1 MTSTRSLYKGA
12 CFPLYEL
19 SLNKDVVAP
28 TLVIQ
33 SHVVGMA
40 SPYKYHSLYLY
51 CLTIRKIESGDWKI
65 STSRGM
71 DLQYYLSLR
80 SR

>member
-12 CFPLYEL
+12 CFPLYLL

-40 SPYKYHSLYLY
+40 SPYKFIAFTFNALHGNRDKFVL
-51 CLTIRKIESGDWKI
+51 IFE
-65 STSRGM
+65 
-71 DLQYYLSLR
+71 
-80 SR
+80 